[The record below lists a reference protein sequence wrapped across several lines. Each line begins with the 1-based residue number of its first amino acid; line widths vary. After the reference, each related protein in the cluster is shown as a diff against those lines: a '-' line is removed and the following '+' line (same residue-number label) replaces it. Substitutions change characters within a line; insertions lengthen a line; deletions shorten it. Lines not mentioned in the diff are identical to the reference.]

1 MWPRPG
7 CVPIVSGT
15 VDNTAESKMME
26 KESVV
31 ENRKQNAFVTL
42 LERSSYQAVDKS
54 CKQVEEPH
62 PVSRFHPSSLVGPLL
77 Q

>member
-1 MWPRPG
+1 MNKKCKEDDAICFSLYLGQYLPMWPRPG

-31 ENRKQNAFVTL
+31 ENRNQNAFVTL
-42 LERSSYQAVDKS
+42 LER
-54 CKQVEEPH
+54 
-62 PVSRFHPSSLVGPLL
+62 
-77 Q
+77 

>member
-31 ENRKQNAFVTL
+31 ENRNQNAFVTL
-42 LERSSYQAVDKS
+42 LER
-54 CKQVEEPH
+54 
-62 PVSRFHPSSLVGPLL
+62 
-77 Q
+77 